1 MGDED
6 VGVTVWVA
14 VSGFHTG
21 SRFMNV
27 CYALLPYLT
36 MSWN

>member
-1 MGDED
+1 MEDED
-6 VGVTVWVA
+6 VEMAVGVT

-21 SRFMNV
+21 SRLMNV
-27 CYALLPYLT
+27 CYTLLPYLT